1 MPETTIMTRPCL
13 QCGEPSMVTLDNDK
27 LARYKAGELVQR
39 VWPEMSTDE
48 RELLIT
54 GTHPACWSAMFG
66 GSDEL

>member
-1 MPETTIMTRPCL
+1 
-13 QCGEPSMVTLDNDK
+13 MVTLDNDK

>member
-1 MPETTIMTRPCL
+1 
-13 QCGEPSMVTLDNDK
+13 MVTLDNDK

-39 VWPEMSTDE
+39 VWPEMSRDE

-66 GSDEL
+66 GGE